1 MKLPLH
7 CLKMVLPAKCA
18 VTTLVESGVRSSI
31 YTWSCGCT
39 AHGYDEAVV
48 DVRCCKPH
56 DVMLTGFMT
65 PGAGEPALQ
74 VPE

>member
-7 CLKMVLPAKCA
+7 CLKMVLPAKYS
-18 VTTLVESGVRSSI
+18 VTVIADGARRSSL

-39 AHGYDEAVV
+39 ASGFDEAAV

-56 DVMLTGFMT
+56 DVMLTGFMNV
-65 PGAGEPALQ
+65 AGDGRALQ
-74 VPE
+74 VPD